1 MHSLHS
7 HHRLVMTPPSPNPRL
22 SYFSLPLLLP
32 TPPSPNPRLSYF
44 HPVIPTCRPVLHDRQ
59 LTFCTLPH
67 HNQSIDCYPQVLSGT
82 FIQNKLDELW
92 ALVNWATD
100 GSLLGTKSTFK
111 KAFIDPIMAGQ
122 DPKATEK
129 DRESSRSAT
138 LVTPLVYPYIYPF
151 SLHLLSLSMTRP
163 STHYIHLIHIHL
175 NYILLT
181 HVCHSSC
188 SN

>member
-1 MHSLHS
+1 MYKAMHSLHS
-7 HHRLVMTPPSPNPRL
+7 HHRLVRTPPL
-22 SYFSLPLLLP
+22 SYSH
-32 TPPSPNPRLSYF
+32 T
-44 HPVIPTCRPVLHDRQ
+44 VIPIYRSIFHSRQ

-67 HNQSIDCYPQVLSGT
+67 HNQSIDWHPQVLSGT

-138 LVTPLVYPYIYPF
+138 LVSLLMMYPF
-151 SLHLLSLSMTRP
+151 IDPLFASSISMT
-163 STHYIHLIHIHL
+163 
-175 NYILLT
+175 
-181 HVCHSSC
+181 
-188 SN
+188 